1 MIREYS
7 LVFTWVLAWFFCMCC
22 CLGPMRHIHMHGMGE
37 REKATSVLLASC
49 VNAMAK
55 LVGLVGNSGWKERC
69 KEKVTGKRG
78 ERGDAHELLTS
89 PDE

>member
-1 MIREYS
+1 
-7 LVFTWVLAWFFCMCC
+7 
-22 CLGPMRHIHMHGMGE
+22 
-37 REKATSVLLASC
+37 
-49 VNAMAK
+49 MAE

-69 KEKVTGKRG
+69 KEKVMGMRG

>member
-1 MIREYS
+1 M
-7 LVFTWVLAWFFCMCC
+7 VLLHVLLLRAHTSYTHAWD
-22 CLGPMRHIHMHGMGE
+22 G

-49 VNAMAK
+49 VNAMAE
-55 LVGLVGNSGWKERC
+55 LMELVGNSGWKEMC

>member
-1 MIREYS
+1 M
-7 LVFTWVLAWFFCMCC
+7 VLLHVLLLRAHASYTHAWD
-22 CLGPMRHIHMHGMGE
+22 G

-49 VNAMAK
+49 VNAMAE
-55 LVGLVGNSGWKERC
+55 LVGLVDNSGWKERC

-78 ERGDAHELLTS
+78 ERGDAHELFTS